1 MSHAL
6 NRLLGRVYRSRPQ
19 QVLPV
24 QLPNV
29 KGLAAFANRTRH
41 QRFIINIQSNWQ
53 IPY

>member
-6 NRLLGRVYRSRPQ
+6 KRLFGRVYRSRPL

-29 KGLAAFANRTRH
+29 KRLAAFANP
-41 QRFIINIQSNWQ
+41 RFIVNIQSNW
-53 IPY
+53 PSGTCMT